1 MSSFSDHAP
10 EKMELLE
17 SGESYEEI
25 DGEFRYTKTLV
36 VYGFENNIYHAISK
50 SRMTEIKMDELTN
63 VVLIPATAYCP
74 LFPSN
79 FTRAPDPL
87 PSNCYVKRPKLL
99 SYDRID
105 NNCNSLQIHE
115 RVLREAETCESLK
128 LHPHSNVAQY
138 LGCQV
143 RDDRIVGI
151 CFTKYGDSLM
161 RRVNPNSRMKRP
173 FQYCER
179 PLKNRDDFLKGI
191 EKGILHLHDL
201 GLIHNDINPAN
212 ILFDS
217 DDAPIIIDF
226 DSCRSV
232 GQSLE
237 GIGRTYEWNDESVQI
252 SLPSNDLDALKEIQ
266 EWLSDSDIKTFQ
278 FKQ

>member
-1 MSSFSDHAP
+1 
-10 EKMELLE
+10 MELLE
-17 SGESYEEI
+17 CGESYEEI
-25 DGEFRYTKTLV
+25 DGEFRYAKTLV
-36 VYGFENNIYHAISK
+36 VYEFENNFYHAISNA
-50 SRMTEIKMDELTN
+50 RMTEIKMDELIN
-63 VVLIPATAYCP
+63 AVLIPVTAYCP
-74 LFPSN
+74 PFPSN

-87 PSNCYVKRPKLL
+87 PINCFVKRPKLL
-99 SYDRID
+99 SYDRIYH
-105 NNCNSLQIHE
+105 NCNSMQIHE
-115 RVLREAETCESLK
+115 RVLREAETCESLR

-161 RRVNPNSRMKRP
+161 RRVNPNSRMKRA
-173 FQYCER
+173 FQYSER

-191 EKGILHLHDL
+191 EQGILHLHNL

-217 DDAPIIIDF
+217 DDTPVIIDF

-232 GQSLE
+232 GQSLQ
-237 GIGRTYEWNDESVQI
+237 GIGRTYEWNDESVQT
-252 SLPSNDLDALKEIQ
+252 SVPSNDLDALKEIQ
-266 EWLSDSDIKTFQ
+266 VWLSDSDTKTFQ
-278 FKQ
+278 FKE